1 LDNLVV
7 RVSPPGAGAT
17 LQFTTVAG
25 GAGTNYPI
33 TTTAATN
40 SSNFAAG
47 STSFTITPPGNSSFV
62 PGLNGIL
69 WDTGTVT
76 ATLTGFST
84 ASVAAKQI
92 SYGQGSNAASVA
104 GLLAAQ
110 MHNDP
115 TFPVDA
121 VVTPAG
127 SATIVLTARD
137 QGTDGNSYNIA
148 IAGQTSQPASFT
160 TPSFPAVSVT
170 LANGANPVPSFTP
183 GTVLTTTYTYNNN
196 HMVVKQGQQTRTYV
210 FDGLGRVISSTVPE
224 TGNLPMTATYTDFGA
239 PATITDPRQ
248 LVTAFAYDPLNRVQ
262 SVTFSDGTPTLA
274 YNYGVP
280 GAASNTG
287 GRLASV
293 QQKLSNGTIVSSD
306 GYQYDVMGRET
317 QCSKTIAGNLFN
329 IGYAYNADGSLQKI
343 TYPSGRTVNITEDD
357 IGRLAQIASNGSTVL
372 SAITYNVANEVLN
385 ATYGNSMV
393 AQYTYNDRLQL
404 SALTYGNA
412 GNTAMNL
419 AYNYGAGPNNGQI
432 LGITD
437 NLTPSQST
445 SYSYDELGR
454 LKTAQT
460 NDLTSANTWKL
471 KYGYDRYGNRLEQVP
486 QAGTAA
492 MPLSETPVDPTTN
505 RVTTLQDDNAGN
517 VVNDGLHSYAF
528 NILNQMTTVDGRPT
542 LFSYDADGQRI
553 TKNGTVY
560 IYSGGQV
567 IAEYASGAAA
577 TAPSVEYIYGLGGLL
592 ASVLPSGTMT
602 YYYQDHLSNR
612 SLASSTGATT
622 GGLSTFPFGESRLQ
636 SGAATKW
643 QFTTYERDNA
653 PNDSGL
659 DYANARYFSSQ
670 TGRFMSIDPLAGS
683 FESPQSLN
691 RFSYV
696 ANDPVNVVDPSGM
709 AGGRWDCLLN
719 EHGDCFGGNYGSS
732 CFVDGQSTGCGLA
745 FAAMG
750 LGGLDLG
757 WLPQI
762 DSTI

>member
-329 IGYAYNADGSLQKI
+329 IGYAY
-343 TYPSGRTVNITEDD
+343 
-357 IGRLAQIASNGSTVL
+357 
-372 SAITYNVANEVLN
+372 
-385 ATYGNSMV
+385 
-393 AQYTYNDRLQL
+393 
-404 SALTYGNA
+404 
-412 GNTAMNL
+412 
-419 AYNYGAGPNNGQI
+419 
-432 LGITD
+432 
-437 NLTPSQST
+437 
-445 SYSYDELGR
+445 
-454 LKTAQT
+454 
-460 NDLTSANTWKL
+460 
-471 KYGYDRYGNRLEQVP
+471 
-486 QAGTAA
+486 
-492 MPLSETPVDPTTN
+492 
-505 RVTTLQDDNAGN
+505 
-517 VVNDGLHSYAF
+517 
-528 NILNQMTTVDGRPT
+528 
-542 LFSYDADGQRI
+542 
-553 TKNGTVY
+553 
-560 IYSGGQV
+560 
-567 IAEYASGAAA
+567 
-577 TAPSVEYIYGLGGLL
+577 
-592 ASVLPSGTMT
+592 
-602 YYYQDHLSNR
+602 
-612 SLASSTGATT
+612 
-622 GGLSTFPFGESRLQ
+622 
-636 SGAATKW
+636 
-643 QFTTYERDNA
+643 
-653 PNDSGL
+653 
-659 DYANARYFSSQ
+659 ARYFSSQ